1 MGFKNTSA
9 MAIIVAALL
18 LGFFYIQPTFEAIG
32 EIQDEIFVYKDSAD
46 KATEVN
52 SQLNQLLGE
61 IDSLRQSDVL
71 ALETY
76 LPTAVGRLQVMYDVE
91 TLAQRSG
98 LTIAEIFT
106 LETEDVGGLQAE
118 DIANLD
124 IDPEEQ
130 AALLSLQQVEHVD
143 TQVTVRG
150 SYTNLKRFLDSLA
163 ANQYPLEVVSLEF
176 SSESEVEQVVGPQ
189 SYTLVL
195 RSYAFNYLRNR

>member
-1 MGFKNTSA
+1 

-18 LGFFYIQPTFEAIG
+18 LGFFYIHPTFEAMG

-52 SQLNQLLGE
+52 SRLNQLLGE
-61 IDSLRQSDVL
+61 IDALRQSDVL

-76 LPTAVGRLQVMYDVE
+76 LPTTVDKLQVMYDVE

-98 LTIAEIFT
+98 LAIAEIFT
-106 LETEDVGGLQAE
+106 IETEDVGGLQAE

-130 AALLSLQQVEHVD
+130 AALLSLQQVEHTD

-150 SYTNLKRFLDSLA
+150 SYANFKRFLDSFA
-163 ANQYPLEVVSLEF
+163 ANQYPLEIVSLEF